1 VASDTPEN
9 RSPGGRTFRTV
20 GAVRHLPLDHPGTAD
35 HRSPGRFLWWLARGQ
50 WRPLAG
56 GALFGIVWM
65 SSQAVMPAVIG
76 LAIDR
81 GVAARDRDELVRW
94 SLILLLIG
102 LVQAVTGIMRHR
114 FAVTNWL
121 IAAYRTVQLVAR
133 QTVDLGGALPRKVS
147 TGEVVAIGTTDLAH
161 LGQVMD
167 VSARFAGAIVSFL
180 LVSVILLSTSVTLGL
195 VVLVGVPLLMLLVG
209 PLLSPLQERT
219 ARQRSLM
226 GSLSNTASDI
236 VSGLRVLRGI
246 GGEQVFHDR
255 YRRESQQTRRAGV
268 QVAKLSSVLE
278 ALQVFLPGVFVV
290 VVVWLGARSAVA
302 GAITPGELV
311 AFYGYSAFLMIPL
324 RTATEYA
331 NKFIRARVAARR
343 VCHVLSLTPDVVEP
357 AVAAPSPP
365 VGSDLYDVRSGL
377 RVRAGRL
384 TAVVSEQ
391 PDESAALADRLGLSA
406 AEPDDDVRLGDV
418 PLTRLRRAEVRRRI
432 VVSDTAATLFS
443 GRLADRLDV
452 HGGGDV
458 ARALDTASAADIL
471 ESLPEGLETL
481 VAERG
486 RTFSGGQRQ
495 RLVLARALTVD
506 PEILVLVEPTSA
518 VDAYTEARIA
528 ARLRRHREG
537 RTTVVTTSSP
547 LMLDAVDEVAFLRD
561 GRVVATGLHG
571 DLLDT
576 DPEYRRVVTRETDNV
591 EVAG

>member
-1 VASDTPEN
+1 M
-9 RSPGGRTFRTV
+9 
-20 GAVRHLPLDHPGTAD
+20 RHLPLDHPGTAD
-35 HRSPGRFLWWLARGQ
+35 HRSPGRFLWWLAKGQ
-50 WRPLAG
+50 WRSLAG
-56 GALFGIVWM
+56 GMFFGIIWM

-76 LAIDR
+76 RAIDR
-81 GVAARDRDELVRW
+81 GVAARDWDQLLTW

-102 LVQAVTGIMRHR
+102 LVQAASGIIRHR

-121 IAAYRTVQLVAR
+121 IAAYRTVQLVTR
-133 QTVDLGGALPRKVS
+133 QTVNLGGALPRKVS
-147 TGEVVAIGTTDLAH
+147 TGEVVAIGTSDLSH

-167 VSARFAGAIVSFL
+167 VTARFAGAIVSFL

-195 VVLVGVPLLMLLVG
+195 VVLIGVPLLMLLVG
-209 PLLSPLQERT
+209 PLLSPLQQRS

-226 GSLSNTASDI
+226 GSLANTASDI
-236 VSGLRVLRGI
+236 VGGLRVLRGI

-268 QVAKLSSVLE
+268 EVAKLQSVLE
-278 ALQVFLPGVFVV
+278 AMQVFLPGVFVV
-290 VVVWLGARSAVA
+290 VVVWLGARYAVA
-302 GAITPGELV
+302 GQITAGELV

-331 NKFIRARVAARR
+331 NKVIRARVAARR
-343 VCHVLSLTPDVVEP
+343 VCHVLALTPDTVEP
-357 AVAAPSPP
+357 TTPAPSPP
-365 VGSDLYDVRSGL
+365 VGSSLYDVRSGL

-384 TAVVSEQ
+384 TAIVSEQ
-391 PDESAALADRLGLSA
+391 PDESAALADRLGLCA

-418 PLTRLRRAEVRRRI
+418 PLTLLRRAEVRRRI
-432 VVSDTAATLFS
+432 VVSDTAAMLFS

-452 HGGGDV
+452 SRTGGVD
-458 ARALDTASAADIL
+458 RALDTASAADIL
-471 ESLPEGLETL
+471 EALPERLETL

-495 RLVLARALTVD
+495 RLVLARALTGD

-518 VDAYTEARIA
+518 VDAHTEARIA

-571 DLLDT
+571 DLLT
-576 DPEYRRVVTRETDNV
+576 DNPDYRRIVTRETDPV